1 VGALLAGQRRQ
12 LGQLFQGGVAP
23 WGLLI
28 DLHDRVALAPLT
40 VTVTISSG

>member
-23 WGLLI
+23 WGLI